1 MISVQVPHETPL
13 VHQDNGIT
21 VFAVSSKDGP
31 CGVYYSL
38 QRATQY
44 IDDWMK
50 PLEDEGVF
58 VKPDQSGPELTG
70 PDCWDYGGYSIEK
83 TFLRC

>member
-1 MISVQVPHETPL
+1 MISVQVPHETPF

-21 VFAVSSKDGP
+21 VFAVSSDAGP

-38 QRATQY
+38 QRAIQY

-50 PLEDEGVF
+50 PLENEGGF
-58 VKPDQSGPELTG
+58 VKPDQSGQELTG

>member
-13 VHQDNGIT
+13 LHQDNGVT
-21 VFAVSSKDGP
+21 VFAVSSNDGP

-38 QRATQY
+38 QRAAQY

-58 VKPDQSGPELTG
+58 VKPDQIGPELTG
-70 PDCWDYGGYSIEK
+70 PDCWDYGGYTIEK
-83 TFLRC
+83 TFLRS